1 MIWLGIDPG
10 ATGALA
16 RWDASISS
24 LHVFNIPNKSVGP
37 KERTRVDEHGLWQ
50 LIEFQLDTGATD
62 AVVEE
67 VSTRPDQGSLS
78 TFTFGY
84 AYGVTYGMLVA
95 AGLRVHPVKP
105 QRWKTVMRVPG
116 KNVQGKK
123 PDEIIT
129 RASELFPGYAHL
141 FRGPKGGKLFD
152 VAEAA
157 LLAAYGDKY
166 CR

>member
-1 MIWLGIDPG
+1 VIWLGIDPG

-16 RWDASISS
+16 RWDGSN
-24 LHVFNIPNKSVGP
+24 LHVFPMPSKTVGD

-50 LIEFQLDTGATD
+50 LIEFQRDTGATD

-84 AYGVTYGMLVA
+84 AFGVTYGMLVA

-105 QRWKTVMRVPG
+105 QRWKTAMRVPG
-116 KNVQGKK
+116 KTVSGKK

-129 RASELFPGYAHL
+129 RASELFPAHASL
-141 FRGPKGGKLFD
+141 FRGPRGGKLFD
-152 VAEAA
+152 NAEAA
-157 LLAAYGDKY
+157 LLAAYGERY
-166 CR
+166 CK